1 MRRAISSLRSAVRA
15 IPCSSIVSAMTH
27 APVTGLGPDAND
39 VNALLPGFLP
49 TAVNRGFWAHR
60 PSTHTTKE

>member
-1 MRRAISSLRSAVRA
+1 
-15 IPCSSIVSAMTH
+15 MTH